1 MSLGSK
7 LAACRHVCG
16 MCVVRTK
23 MYYWSEAP
31 SRFPDN
37 GLGQYHLLSRA
48 EALKG
53 RTSVR
58 QVQFWAP
65 QASGAGV
72 SLIMA
77 YLNGNAIPDLLSLR
91 ALVAKF
97 SGAPARHT
105 SMALRARRPCA
116 WEGVGSAACSSS

>member
-1 MSLGSK
+1 LNCWVHRKGLRRACGLSK
-7 LAACRHVCG
+7 PGCRGRAACPRSAG
-16 MCVVRTK
+16 WT
-23 MYYWSEAP
+23 EACA
-31 SRFPDN
+31 R
-37 GLGQYHLLSRA
+37 G
-48 EALKG
+48 
-53 RTSVR
+53 R

-97 SGAPARHT
+97 SGAPPRGRNLFPEPLL
-105 SMALRARRPCA
+105 AL
-116 WEGVGSAACSSS
+116 

>member
-1 MSLGSK
+1 MRSSRALFAGDRGARARPVQAPAPRASGVTLTLGLSRS
-7 LAACRHVCG
+7 AG
-16 MCVVRTK
+16 
-23 MYYWSEAP
+23 WSETC
-31 SRFPDN
+31 SF
-37 GLGQYHLLSRA
+37 G
-48 EALKG
+48 
-53 RTSVR
+53 R

-97 SGAPARHT
+97 SGAPR
-105 SMALRARRPCA
+105 RARAAP
-116 WEGVGSAACSSS
+116 GSEPVFSFWLISLVRRTWYS

>member
-1 MSLGSK
+1 VG
-7 LAACRHVCG
+7 
-16 MCVVRTK
+16 
-23 MYYWSEAP
+23 
-31 SRFPDN
+31 
-37 GLGQYHLLSRA
+37 
-48 EALKG
+48 
-53 RTSVR
+53 R

-97 SGAPARHT
+97 SGAPP
-105 SMALRARRPCA
+105 RARAAPA
-116 WEGVGSAACSSS
+116 PEPVSALWLVGITQGPDVCC